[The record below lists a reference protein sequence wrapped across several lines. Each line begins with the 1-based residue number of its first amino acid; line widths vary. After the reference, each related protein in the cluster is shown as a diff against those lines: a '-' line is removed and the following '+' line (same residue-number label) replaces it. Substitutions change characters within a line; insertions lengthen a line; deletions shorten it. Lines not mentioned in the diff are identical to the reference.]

1 MLNKILKRADVKE
14 FLHEVLINERFHNK
28 KSPLTPEG
36 TIYGKSEYSLM
47 FMMDA
52 LIKYSILFESDNL
65 IDEYIAQ
72 LKRFMKKC
80 ENHRDLVEGVTRILA
95 KMTAVTLNIDVEQI
109 EQPENKRKIL
119 AYIYNK
125 YITNGY
131 LFHSFPSSY
140 IDQVK
145 NEGIDPLKYS
155 YNIEKF
161 VKTKQILRSHYKKE
175 ILTKDLDNTSYITLT
190 DSPALAYHYAL
201 HSPLYLA
208 ELVAI
213 SSYMDDDKKYD
224 RSAYYQ
230 QDFKKAEEN
239 VEQLCRDLELSNN
252 ESTVLLETFVEEWK
266 RLNIT
271 NSHPAIA
278 FIKRESLHH
287 NYLKDY
293 RSILE
298 TCDREELIYSINRII
313 DSRIDVEKRYTPI
326 MADDIKV
333 ILLPGY
339 REIFNNYEDFKEEKV
354 VLEKEVVKEE
364 MPARVNLRM
373 EVVNTYGNA
382 SILALLGILFITLG
396 ATITILLA
404 IYKG

>member
-14 FLHEVLINERFHNK
+14 FLHEVLMNERFHNK

-52 LIKYSILFESDNL
+52 LIKYSILFESDDL

-80 ENHRDLVEGVTRILA
+80 ENHRDLVEGVIRILA
-95 KMTAVTLNIDVEQI
+95 KMTAVTLNIDIEQI

-119 AYIYNK
+119 SYIYNR

-140 IDQVK
+140 IEQVK
-145 NEGIDPLKYS
+145 NEGIDSLKYS
-155 YNIEKF
+155 YNIENF
-161 VKTKQILRSHYKKE
+161 AKTKKILRSHYKKE
-175 ILTKDLDNTSYITLT
+175 ILTKDLENTSYITLT
-190 DSPALAYHYAL
+190 DSPALAFHYAL
-201 HSPLYLA
+201 HSPYYLA

-213 SSYMDDDKKYD
+213 TPYMDDDKKYN
-224 RSAYYQ
+224 RGAYYQ
-230 QDFKKAEEN
+230 QDFKKAKEN
-239 VEQLCRDLELSNN
+239 VEQLCRDLELSDN
-252 ESTVLLETFVEEWK
+252 ESSVLLETFIEEWK
-266 RLNIT
+266 RLDIT

-298 TCDREELIYSINRII
+298 TCDREELIYSINKIM

-326 MADDIKV
+326 MANDIKV
-333 ILLPGY
+333 VLLPGY